1 MLPRYYLNDYFTL
14 IDSPILK
21 EREFMKTDIREY
33 QNKYIMEIDLPG
45 LKKEDII
52 INYENGYLTIK
63 ATKNVE
69 LKTEV
74 YVRRERFYGEVKRS
88 FYIGEKKET
97 DIKANYEG
105 GILATKKLLEFGCK
119 SPVFI
124 GFHSPFPGE
133 ADKRFSGYLDTCRK
147 YQIPPVYLHA
157 SDSEDP
163 YVLIHQFIKKHENSI
178 LLMNILFPQSDSLY
192 RKLQKNVLI

>member
-14 IDSPILK
+14 IDSPLLK
-21 EREFMKTDIREY
+21 EREYMKTDVREY

-45 LKKEDII
+45 LRKEDIS

-63 ATKNVE
+63 AAKNIE

-97 DIKANYEG
+97 DIKANYES
-105 GILATKKLLEFGCK
+105 GILTISFPKEDSPKKEGQ
-119 SPVFI
+119 SI
-124 GFHSPFPGE
+124 M
-133 ADKRFSGYLDTCRK
+133 
-147 YQIPPVYLHA
+147 
-157 SDSEDP
+157 
-163 YVLIHQFIKKHENSI
+163 IK
-178 LLMNILFPQSDSLY
+178 
-192 RKLQKNVLI
+192 

>member
-45 LKKEDII
+45 LKKDDIN

-63 ATKNVE
+63 AS
-69 LKTEV
+69 KTIEPKPDS
-74 YVRRERFYGEVKRS
+74 YIRKERFHGEVKRS

-97 DIKANYEG
+97 DIKANYEL
-105 GILATKKLLEFGCK
+105 GILTISFPKEDTPKKN
-119 SPVFI
+119 I
-124 GFHSPFPGE
+124 
-133 ADKRFSGYLDTCRK
+133 
-147 YQIPPVYLHA
+147 QNI
-157 SDSEDP
+157 
-163 YVLIHQFIKKHENSI
+163 IIK
-178 LLMNILFPQSDSLY
+178 
-192 RKLQKNVLI
+192 